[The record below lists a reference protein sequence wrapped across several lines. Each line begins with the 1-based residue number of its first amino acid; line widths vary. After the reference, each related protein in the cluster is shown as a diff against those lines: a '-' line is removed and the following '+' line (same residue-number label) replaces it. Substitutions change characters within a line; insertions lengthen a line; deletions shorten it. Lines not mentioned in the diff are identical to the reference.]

1 MEIKEVFDDIKDSV
15 GDKGFFILIGGALL
29 FGLYS
34 FFKSDSSAES
44 TAVSAPVAYA
54 SYPDAV
60 TNADV
65 IISSLQNS
73 LEYMQGEIMESA
85 ETQHQE
91 TLGTMQETQEYL
103 EQSFT
108 DTNGYISEGF
118 ESMKELSDLNMSTI
132 MGGLSDVESEIS
144 GANNDLREAIS
155 NAQSSILN
163 NQNTNAN
170 AIIKNQNSAT
180 DKLLNNQNT
189 NANSI
194 IKNQNTNAN
203 SIIKN
208 QNTNANKIIKNQN
221 ANTTKTVKTVKTIP
235 ATSYKGISIVDGLKA
250 SGINSSYSYRK
261 KLAKANGISNYT
273 GTAKQNTALLNK
285 LKKGTLL
292 RA

>member
-203 SIIKN
+203 
-208 QNTNANKIIKNQN
+208 KIIKNQN